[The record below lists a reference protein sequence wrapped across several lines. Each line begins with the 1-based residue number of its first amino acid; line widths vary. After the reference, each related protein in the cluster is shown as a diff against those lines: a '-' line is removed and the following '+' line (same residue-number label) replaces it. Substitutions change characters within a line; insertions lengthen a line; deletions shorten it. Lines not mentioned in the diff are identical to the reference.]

1 MIIFSAKKFLF
12 QRSGLM
18 KSSLLLLL
26 GLIFIVTVQ
35 SLARLPNDKYASPD
49 ETANAFFTK
58 EFIDHGRLAFTG
70 PGQDWPAWAHP
81 RSFAVKGNQ
90 LVPASFLG
98 LPVYY
103 GIIGKLF
110 GSSTIPWLAGLIALG
125 GIISFYNLQKVFFS
139 TRIAQLSTLLLVVQP
154 AYVFYI
160 SRPYWHNGSFV
171 SLLVIAALLFSQA
184 ILKPSIVRYFGAG
197 LGLGFALAFRTSEIL
212 WLAPIL
218 VAIGLIVKRTIK
230 RIILPYFF
238 IGLLVPIIPVAYF
251 QYQTFHQTVLGAYGV
266 LGDSTF
272 SQPGNSVFSK
282 ILQFIIPWGLH
293 PIQAVSKFWQF
304 SIGMMFP
311 TVGLGLLGALTFIK
325 QKNLKKSLRW
335 WYVVFLSTIS
345 LWLLLYYGSFSFT
358 EYVFDPDANL
368 LGSSYLRYWLPLYL
382 FYIPLAVFFI
392 FHISKKLPQKV
403 EHGFQVMVFSI
414 IILSSLS
421 IVFADPN
428 YGLVVTRNTIAKE
441 YKTKFN
447 AIMLA
452 VPKNG
457 IILAGPDDKI
467 YWPERQAIG
476 YSYGPMPDWLIRELS
491 GLIKYPE
498 VYFVTPLPG
507 EATRINKRISDSGIG
522 FDYIKSITGSY
533 LLYRLAK
540 MPENSL

>member
-12 QRSGLM
+12 QRSGLI
-18 KSSLLLLL
+18 KGSLFLLL
-26 GLIFIVTVQ
+26 GLIFIITVQ

-49 ETANAFFTK
+49 ETVNAFFTK
-58 EFIDHGRLAFTG
+58 EFTNHGRLTFTQQT
-70 PGQDWPAWAHP
+70 QDWPAWAHP
-81 RSFAVKGNQ
+81 RSFAVNGNQ

-98 LPVYY
+98 LPIYY

-110 GSSTIPWLAGLIALG
+110 GSSAIPWFASLIALG
-125 GIISFYNLQKVFFS
+125 GIISFYNLEKIFFS
-139 TRIAQLSTLLLVVQP
+139 TRIARLSTLLLVVQP
-154 AYVFYI
+154 IYVFYI
-160 SRPYWHNGSFV
+160 SRPCWHNGSFV
-171 SLLVIAALLFSQA
+171 SLLAIAALLFSQA

-197 LGLGFALAFRTSEIL
+197 LGLGFALAFRASEIL
-212 WLAPIL
+212 WLAPML
-218 VAIGLIVKRTIK
+218 VAIGLIVKRKIK

-251 QYQTFHQTVLGAYGV
+251 QYQTYHQSVLGAYGA
-266 LGDSTF
+266 LGSSAFAQTN
-272 SQPGNSVFSK
+272 SSVFFK
-282 ILQFIIPWGLH
+282 IFQFIMPWGFH
-293 PIQAVSKFWQF
+293 PILAVSKFWQF

-311 TVGLGLLGALTFIK
+311 AVGLGLLGALTFIK
-325 QKNLKKSLRW
+325 QKNLNKSLRW

-358 EYVFDPDANL
+358 EYVFDPNANL

-382 FYIPLAVFFI
+382 FYIPLAVLFI

-403 EHGFQVMVFSI
+403 EHVFQVMVFSI
-414 IILSSLS
+414 IIISSLS
-421 IVFADPN
+421 IVLADPN
-428 YGLVVTRNTIAKE
+428 YGLVVTRNKIARE
-441 YKTKFN
+441 YQIKFD
-447 AIMLA
+447 AIMRA

-491 GLIKYPE
+491 GLAKYPE

-507 EATRINKRISDSGIG
+507 EAARINKRISDSGIG

-533 LLYRLAK
+533 SLYRLAK